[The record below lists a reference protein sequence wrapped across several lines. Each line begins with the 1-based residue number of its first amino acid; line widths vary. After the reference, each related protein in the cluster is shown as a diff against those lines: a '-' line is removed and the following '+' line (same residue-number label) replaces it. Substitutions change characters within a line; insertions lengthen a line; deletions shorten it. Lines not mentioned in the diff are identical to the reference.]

1 MRRSLLCSILA
12 SIALGSQV
20 GEQIPINAPKESKR
34 PNIVFIITDDQD
46 LHLNSVD
53 YTPLTRKYIAE
64 EGTTFNSH
72 HATIAICCPSRV
84 SLWTGK
90 AAHNTNVTDVFPP
103 YGMLNFTSLGHML
116 IYEGGYPKFISQG
129 LNDNFLPVWLQEAG
143 YGTYYVGKLL
153 NAHTVENYDKPF
165 VRGFTGSV
173 RTILQA

>member
-1 MRRSLLCSILA
+1 MKKSLIFPILTCVV
-12 SIALGSQV
+12 LGGGQA
-20 GEQIPINAPKESKR
+20 GDQIPISAPEASER

-72 HATIAICCPSRV
+72 YATIAVCCPSRV

-103 YGMLNFTSLGHML
+103 YGKLTYINIGSFIDTSRG
-116 IYEGGYPKFISQG
+116 ISKVHISR
-129 LNDNFLPVWLQEAG
+129 LE
-143 YGTYYVGKLL
+143 
-153 NAHTVENYDKPF
+153 
-165 VRGFTGSV
+165 R
-173 RTILQA
+173 